1 MKKVCDP
8 GSHVATS
15 WLPRGYLYLATALRK
30 MWLLLIACIPCN
42 SSPEAADVVSALNAR
57 FRAGTPSDDPAS
69 AGVVIHALNPQLG
82 LGELPW
88 ESRASSQIVSCSIIN
103 AQLPFLWHGEGSGIG
118 GAFGFG
124 GGQLP
129 GLVLSSSAVKRAL
142 LCSYPDDGCTNGRLC
157 PADWRS
163 SDVCPAAH
171 PRLTKMYHEQSAP

>member
-1 MKKVCDP
+1 
-8 GSHVATS
+8 
-15 WLPRGYLYLATALRK
+15 
-30 MWLLLIACIPCN
+30 MWFLLFCIPCD
-42 SSPEAADVVSALNAR
+42 PFPDVVSALNAR
-57 FRAGTPSDDPAS
+57 FRAGTPSEDPAS